1 MPSLASESVGK
12 GLGLR
17 LVIRLVDLLNM
28 ALTYAIGLLLAVM
41 TFAVLTQVMVRFV
54 LTAAGINL
62 SAAWTE
68 EVARYVLIW
77 IVFIGAGIGCRRRQL
92 ISLEF
97 VVRWLPSL
105 PGQGLVHL
113 GLLACLGFFGLLISV
128 GLAFME
134 LGAVESSP
142 VMQIPKAWVYAAM
155 PAGAALMI
163 LNTAVLMAETLLARR
178 DIRLVGVTAEG
189 VE

>member
-1 MPSLASESVGK
+1 
-12 GLGLR
+12 LR
-17 LVIRLVDLLNM
+17 AVLWLVDRLNLL
-28 ALTYAIGLLLAVM
+28 LTYAIGLLLAVM
-41 TFAVLTQVMVRFV
+41 TIAVFTQVTVRFV
-54 LTAAGINL
+54 LTAAGINI

-77 IVFIGAGIGCRRRQL
+77 IVFLGAGIGCRKRQL

-97 VVRWLPSL
+97 IVRALPAL
-105 PGQGLVHL
+105 PGQGLVHA
-113 GLLACLGFFGLLISV
+113 GLLLCLGFFGLLISV

-134 LGAVESSP
+134 LGAVETSP

-163 LNTAVLMAETLLARR
+163 LNTAALMTEALLDRR
-178 DIRLVGVTAEG
+178 DIRSIGATAEG

>member
-1 MPSLASESVGK
+1 MRAIIG
-12 GLGLR
+12 
-17 LVIRLVDLLNM
+17 LVDRLNIG
-28 ALTYAIGLLLAVM
+28 LTYVIGLLLAVVA
-41 TFAVLTQVMVRFV
+41 FAVFAQVMVRFV
-54 LTAAGINL
+54 LTAVGINL

-68 EVARYVLIW
+68 EVARYLLIW

-97 VVRWLPSL
+97 IVRRLPSL
-105 PGQGLVHL
+105 PGQGLVHV
-113 GLLACLGFFGLLISV
+113 GLLLCIGFFGLLVSV

-134 LGAVESSP
+134 LGAVETSP

-163 LNTAVLMAETLLARR
+163 LNTTVLMADSLMNRR
-178 DIRLVGVTAEG
+178 DIRLVGDTVEG

>member
-1 MPSLASESVGK
+1 
-12 GLGLR
+12 LR
-17 LVIRLVDLLNM
+17 ATLWLVDRLNLL
-28 ALTYAIGLLLAVM
+28 LTYAIGLLLAVM
-41 TFAVLTQVMVRFV
+41 TAAVFTQVMVRFV
-54 LTAAGINL
+54 LTTAGINI

-68 EVARYVLIW
+68 ELARYALIW

-97 VVRWLPSL
+97 VVRALPSL
-105 PGQGLVHL
+105 PGQGVVHL
-113 GLLACLGFFGLLISV
+113 GLLLCLGFFGLLISV

-134 LGAVESSP
+134 LGEVETSP

-163 LNTAVLMAETLLARR
+163 LNTAALMAETLLDRR
-178 DIRLVGVTAEG
+178 DIRTVGDTNEG
-189 VE
+189 IE

>member
-1 MPSLASESVGK
+1 MLW
-12 GLGLR
+12 
-17 LVIRLVDLLNM
+17 LVDRLNLV
-28 ALTYAIGLLLAVM
+28 LTYGIGILLAVM
-41 TFAVLTQVMVRFV
+41 TVAIFTQVMVRFV
-54 LTAAGINL
+54 LTAVGVNL

-77 IVFIGAGIGCRRRQL
+77 IVFIGAGIGCRKRQL

-97 VVRWLPSL
+97 VVRAVPSL

-113 GLLACLGFFGLLISV
+113 GLLVCLGFFGLLISV
-128 GLAFME
+128 GVAFME
-134 LGAVESSP
+134 LGAVETSP

-163 LNTAVLMAETLLARR
+163 VNTAALIAETTMQRR
-178 DIRLVGVTAEG
+178 DIRLVGGTTDG